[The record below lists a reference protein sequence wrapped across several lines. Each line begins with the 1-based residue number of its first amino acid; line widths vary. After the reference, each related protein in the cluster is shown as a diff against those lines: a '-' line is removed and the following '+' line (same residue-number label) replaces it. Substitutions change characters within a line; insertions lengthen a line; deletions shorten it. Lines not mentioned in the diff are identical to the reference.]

1 MMMMGKEDDDDH
13 PLVMMMMGKEDDHD
27 DDDGDDHPP
36 GHDDYDDGEGRWLVS
51 ADPEVH
57 SLEDGH
63 RSDSIIIKSFPICLQ
78 LVVGLEMTNWND
90 PRRVSKPPCCVAYD
104 Q

>member
-1 MMMMGKEDDDDH
+1 MIMMGKEDDD
-13 PLVMMMMGKEDDHD
+13 G
-27 DDDGDDHPP
+27 DDDGHPP
-36 GHDDYDDGEGRWLVS
+36 GHDDNDDGEGRWLVS

-57 SLEDGH
+57 SLEHGH
-63 RSDSIIIKSFPICLQ
+63 RSDSIIIKSFPIFPILAPSFFEWSKCLQ